1 MNNGNGECIGL
12 IASHS
17 CWAEFGNLRQEEP
30 DMGNMMLGHLR
41 DDNHKAEELQDV
53 AQGARHDCH
62 RVRYAH
68 LLVRPGTQVLKVAA
82 RTDVYINMGSRLREP
97 MTTVGKSRNPGLYLL
112 ISLYV
117 GIMVGFCQKKFSAMY
132 QTMRMSDRP
141 VVE

>member
-30 DMGNMMLGHLR
+30 DVGDMMLGHLR
-41 DDNHKAEELQDV
+41 DDNHEAKELQDV
-53 AQGARHDCH
+53 TQGARHDRH

-68 LLVRPGTQVLKVAA
+68 LLVRPGAQVRKVAVI
-82 RTDVYINMGSRLREP
+82 TDVYVNMGPGLRDP
-97 MTTVGKSRNPGLYLL
+97 MTTVGKSRNPGLYLS

-117 GIMVGFCQKKFSAMY
+117 DIMVGLCQKKFSA
-132 QTMRMSDRP
+132 T
-141 VVE
+141 